1 MSDRNNVTNSV
12 TPDHVTPF
20 VTPPHTTPHHT
31 TKNTSSRGMALGFD
45 AAADLSGVI
54 VSIRPDWARD
64 VVYDAVK
71 ADDRPWRT
79 VVAGSIRGAL
89 DPDTRHPNGLRYVNP
104 AGPSTAPQLPTVAEA
119 LNPDLDDHGFR
130 VGACPVCRRGGA
142 A

>member
-1 MSDRNNVTNSV
+1 
-12 TPDHVTPF
+12 
-20 VTPPHTTPHHT
+20 
-31 TKNTSSRGMALGFD
+31 MALGGSHD
-45 AAADLSGVI
+45 DDDI
-54 VSIRPDWARD
+54 VALARVVVSLRPEWRFTD
-64 VVYDAVK
+64 VCVAIQ

-89 DPDTRHPNGLRYVNP
+89 DPGTRHPNGLRYVNP

>member
-1 MSDRNNVTNSV
+1 MT
-12 TPDHVTPF
+12 
-20 VTPPHTTPHHT
+20 
-31 TKNTSSRGMALGFD
+31 TSSRSMALGGD
-45 AAADLSGVI
+45 PIGAIATVI
-54 VSIRPDWARD
+54 VSIRPDWD
-64 VVYDAVK
+64 WTTVVGAIG

-104 AGPSTAPQLPTVAEA
+104 TGQATAPQLPTVAEA
-119 LNPDLDDHGFR
+119 LNPDIDDHGFR